1 MTQDEIQEAARF
13 AYVRGGT
20 SESLFHILWNSQPSA
35 SIGWNREELIAF
47 ANAVAAKERE
57 RITAMLMYLHN
68 QTSAYHNYYKHAAIE
83 INRKDGEGELI

>member
-20 SESLFHILWNSQPSA
+20 SESLFHIMWNSQPSA
-35 SIGWNREELIAF
+35 SIGWSREELIAF

-57 RITAMLMYLHN
+57 ACAKLCDVLAVHPEYVSEITKL
-68 QTSAYHNYYKHAAIE
+68 AAQAIR
-83 INRKDGEGELI
+83 NRG